1 MAAGRAE
8 FRFYAELNDFL
19 PPARR
24 QRPQTRRFDV
34 PATVKD
40 MIEALGVPHTE
51 VDLILLNG
59 SSVDFSHMVADG
71 DRVSVYP
78 VFEAFDITPVLRV
91 RPEPLRHSRF
101 VLDVHLGRLAR
112 HLRLLGFDA
121 LYRNDADDADL
132 AAVAA
137 GEGRILLTR
146 DVGLLKRR
154 SVTHG
159 YYVRS
164 TVPSDQAAEVVG
176 RFDLAGQ
183 ARPFTRCLACNGP
196 LADVPKAAV
205 ADRLPPATR
214 RQHHEF
220 RACAGCGGVY
230 WRGSHHRR
238 LAALA
243 DGLLAA
249 ARRRPRA
256 G

>member
-1 MAAGRAE
+1 MAGGRAE
-8 FRFYAELNDFL
+8 FRFYAELNDLL
-19 PPARR
+19 PPHRR
-24 QRPQTRRFDV
+24 QRPLTRRFDV

-40 MIEALGVPHTE
+40 MIEAFGVPHTE
-51 VDLILLNG
+51 VDLILVNG
-59 SSVDFSHMVADG
+59 SSVDFSRMVADG
-71 DRVSVYP
+71 DRISVYP

-91 RPEPLRHSRF
+91 RPEPLRHPRF

-121 LYRNDADDADL
+121 SYRNDADDPDL

-137 GEGRILLTR
+137 DEGRILLTR

-164 TVPSDQAAEVVG
+164 TVPTDQAVEVLD

-183 ARPFTRCLACNGP
+183 ARPFTRCLACNEP
-196 LADVPKAAV
+196 LEDVAKTAV
-205 ADRLPPATR
+205 AARLPPATR
-214 RQHHEF
+214 RQHDQF
-220 RACAGCGGVY
+220 QACPGCQRVY
-230 WRGSHHRR
+230 WRGSHHHR

-249 ARRRPRA
+249 ARRRPPV